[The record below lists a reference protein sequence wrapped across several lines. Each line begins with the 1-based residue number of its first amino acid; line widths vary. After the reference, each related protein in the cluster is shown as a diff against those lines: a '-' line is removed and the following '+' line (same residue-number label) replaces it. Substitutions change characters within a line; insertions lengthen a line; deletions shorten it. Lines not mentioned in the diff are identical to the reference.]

1 MDHPIPRA
9 VSDCSRSALE
19 WDRFLALLSGYAQ
32 SATGRQWLLALAP
45 STDRPWIAR
54 QHALVAEMRL
64 LLAEGV
70 RPSVGSLFDP
80 ADLLAKSRI
89 EGAALEAEEIRRV
102 VNLAEDIAAW
112 TAIIAEPPQAL
123 ADSLP
128 ELCAL
133 SADLLTTSLV
143 PLVESLRDR
152 ILPDGSLTD
161 DASPELRRIRREM
174 ERQQKA
180 IEDSLRS
187 ALRRFAEGGSTQ
199 DDLITI
205 RGERFVIPVKA
216 EWKRRVQGVVHG
228 SSSSG
233 QTVYVEPLETI
244 ELNNDLVRLLEDEQ
258 AEIHRIFAQMTRQIG
273 QHAPTILQG
282 SAVLAEVDTLHARAR
297 FAQEYQCIAPT
308 FASHDAEGAPH
319 LDSEMWEQAEHRDAP
334 ANLDHS
340 PLDHSPTVRH
350 PERAERVEGPVVA
363 SKQEGAPSYA
373 GSPRAERESNSPEG
387 YGLQPVHK
395 EPRREGASAPE
406 PQLTLKHARHPLLE
420 HRLKQQGGSI
430 IPLSLSLTS
439 DERQLIISGPNTGGK
454 TVGLKTTG
462 LLAIMAQSGVPV
474 PVEEATFPI
483 FDAFLA
489 DIGDAQSIEQNLSTF
504 SAHIVNLNR
513 IAARADSSSLVLLDE
528 LGSATDPE
536 EGAALAVAI
545 AEHFLHA
552 RCWSI
557 ISTHHT
563 SLKVYAENTEGVINT
578 AVGFNEQTL
587 APTYELRQG
596 VPGASAGINI
606 AARLGL
612 APEMVASA
620 RSRLSTQTQDIGRFL
635 DSLHQQLREVT
646 AERARYQILE
656 GELKREKQR
665 LETEGLKEWR
675 AKVKEMEQ
683 QLASLLKDFEY
694 QARETVKAIDDK
706 AAQQKLS
713 KDAERRIA
721 RLRREFAEGFNAS
734 IVATHTGASKG
745 DANAQPHV
753 VRHVSAGDTVK
764 LKTLGKTAIVQR
776 QIDDKNFEVAI
787 GPMKMRVV
795 RDEIAE
801 VIHSATGGTGNASQG
816 QRGPTPLQAVRKRSG
831 VTVSMAEPDASI
843 SWEINVVGRTADEA
857 QDEVEK
863 FVDKAFLNGLPRIRI
878 IHGTGM
884 GILRRTLREWLKH
897 HPQVATVTEPGQNEG
912 GAGATV
918 VAFKE

>member
-273 QHAPTILQG
+273 QYAPVILKG
-282 SAVLAEVDTLHARAR
+282 SEVLAEVDTLHARAR
-297 FAQEYQCIAPT
+297 FAQEYQCIAPI
-308 FASHDAEGAPH
+308 FASHNTEGAPFKRTS
-319 LDSEMWEQAEHRDAP
+319 LEWGNNP
-334 ANLDHS
+334 A
-340 PLDHSPTVRH
+340 
-350 PERAERVEGPVVA
+350 A
-363 SKQEGAPSYA
+363 
-373 GSPRAERESNSPEG
+373 
-387 YGLQPVHK
+387 
-395 EPRREGASAPE
+395 
-406 PQLTLKHARHPLLE
+406 QLTLKHARHPLLE

-563 SLKVYAENTEGVINT
+563 SLKVYAENTEGVINA

-612 APEMVASA
+612 APDMVAAA

-656 GELKREKQR
+656 GELKREQQR

-675 AKVKEMEQ
+675 VKVKEMEQ

-713 KDAERRIA
+713 KDAERRIS

-734 IVATHTGASKG
+734 VVATHTGADKG
-745 DANAQPHV
+745 DKNAQPHI

-776 QIDDKNFEVAI
+776 QIDDRNFEVAI
-787 GPMKMRVV
+787 GPMKMRVT
-795 RDEIAE
+795 REEIAE
-801 VIHSATGGTGNASQG
+801 VIHSAAGAHTGSGAGQGN
-816 QRGPTPLQAVRKRSG
+816 RPTPLQAMRRRSG

-843 SWEINVVGRTADEA
+843 SWEINVIGRTADEA

-918 VAFKE
+918 VEFKE